1 MNEESNMGGVFKEEE
16 AQSGDVV
23 DFEGDS
29 DTHNPQNWPMGKK
42 VYTTALWALTTCWI
56 TFASAIYSAGT
67 AEISEEFHVSY
78 EVANA
83 GTSLLI
89 FGFALGPMLWA
100 PLCEVYG
107 RKWPALAP
115 YFISAAFAFGTATAK
130 DIQTI
135 LITRFFAGV
144 FGSSPISITGG
155 SIVDIWTP
163 RQRGTPMVCYGITI
177 AAAPTLGPI
186 IGGAFI
192 ASGCGWRWTEYLTG
206 IVMMVQFVL
215 DALWLDES
223 HADVLLTRKASRLRR
238 STGNFSLHAKW
249 EETSPTFKS
258 LLSTYLVRPFQMLLD
273 PICLLLTIYTSF
285 VYGKH
290 YKYPQPK
297 FKRYLCCAS
306 IVTFLNPAD
315 SWGLFP
321 AILYASLE
329 SFALEYGRFRRWG
342 PVVSQLPFLSL
353 LIGCLFAA
361 AANIFNNI
369 YYGKKLVANN
379 FKPVPEARLPPM
391 MVGGFAFSAGLFL
404 FGWTSVEHVS
414 SPWPSIIGVFL
425 TGVGFTTIFQ
435 SSLQYLVDTFTR
447 YSASAIA
454 ANTFV
459 RSMAAGAFPLFVWP
473 MYEKIGIDWGST
485 IFACISVLLLPAP
498 FLFFKW
504 GYRIRARGEFS
515 KLSTY

>member
-1 MNEESNMGGVFKEEE
+1 MSEHPPHDFAPDGNEDLKRSTMGDGSSF
-16 AQSGDVV
+16 QSTSMVGFDGDM
-23 DFEGDS
+23 DGL
-29 DTHNPQNWPMGKK
+29 NPQNWPMGKK

-67 AEISEEFHVSY
+67 AQISQEFHVSY
-78 EVANA
+78 DVANA

-89 FGFALGPMLWA
+89 FGFAIGPMLWA

-115 YFISAAFAFGTATAK
+115 YFVSAAFAFGTATAK

-155 SIVDIWTP
+155 SIVDIWSP

-206 IVMMVQFVL
+206 IVMMVQFLL
-215 DALWLDES
+215 DVLWLDES
-223 HADVLLTRKASRLRR
+223 HADVLLARKAGGLRR
-238 STGNFSLHAKW
+238 ATGNFAHHTKW
-249 EETSPTFKS
+249 EETRPTFGD
-258 LLSTYLVRPFQMLLD
+258 LLSIYLVRPFQMLLD

-285 VYGKH
+285 VY
-290 YKYPQPK
+290 
-297 FKRYLCCAS
+297 
-306 IVTFLNPAD
+306 
-315 SWGLFP
+315 

-329 SFALEYGRFRRWG
+329 SFALEYGQIRGWG
-342 PVVSQLPFLSL
+342 PVVSQLPFLAL
-353 LIGCLFAA
+353 LLGCLVAA
-361 AANIFNNI
+361 AANIYNNI

-391 MVGGFAFSAGLFL
+391 MYGGFAFSAGLFL
-404 FGWTSVEHVS
+404 FGWTTSEHVS
-414 SPWPSIIGVFL
+414 SPWPSIVGVFL

-473 MYEKIGIDWGST
+473 MYKRLGIDWGST
-485 IFACISVLLLPAP
+485 IFACVSVLLLPAP

-504 GYRIRARGEFS
+504 GNRIRAYGEFS
-515 KLSTY
+515 KPSAY

>member
-1 MNEESNMGGVFKEEE
+1 MNQEESNMGKEEE
-16 AQSGDVV
+16 KQAPSGDVV

-29 DTHNPQNWPMGKK
+29 DTLNPQNWPMGKK

-67 AEISEEFHVSY
+67 AEISQEFHVSY

-215 DALWLDES
+215 DAFWLDES

-285 VYGKH
+285 VYGKR

-297 FKRYLCCAS
+297 FNVTCCS
-306 IVTFLNPAD
+306 IIITFPNTAD
-315 SWGLFP
+315 SWGLFL

-329 SFALEYGRFRRWG
+329 SFALEYGRFRGWG

-369 YYGKKLVANN
+369 YYGKKLVANHY
-379 FKPVPEARLPPM
+379 KPVPEARLPPM

>member
-1 MNEESNMGGVFKEEE
+1 MGKEEE
-16 AQSGDVV
+16 KQAQSGDDVV

-29 DTHNPQNWPMGKK
+29 DTLNPQNWPMGKK
-42 VYTTALWALTTCWI
+42 VYTTVLWALTTCWI

-67 AEISEEFHVSY
+67 AEISQEFHVSY

-100 PLCEVYG
+100 PLCE
-107 RKWPALAP
+107 P

-215 DALWLDES
+215 DAFWLDES
-223 HADVLLTRKASRLRR
+223 HADVLLTRKASHLRR

-285 VYGKH
+285 VYGKR
-290 YKYPQPK
+290 YKCPQPK
-297 FKRYLCCAS
+297 FNVTCCS
-306 IVTFLNPAD
+306 IIITFPNTAD
-315 SWGLFP
+315 SWGLFL

-329 SFALEYGRFRRWG
+329 SFALEYGRFRGWG

-369 YYGKKLVANN
+369 YYGKKLVANH

>member
-1 MNEESNMGGVFKEEE
+1 MNEETPRNDPAEEFNMGVKKSAE
-16 AQSGDVV
+16 SGDIV

-29 DTHNPQNWPMGKK
+29 DRLNPQNWPMGKK

-67 AEISEEFHVSY
+67 AEISQEFHVSF

-89 FGFALGPMLWA
+89 FGFALGPMIWA

-206 IVMMVQFVL
+206 IVMMVQFAL
-215 DALWLDES
+215 DAIWLDES
-223 HADVLLTRKASRLRR
+223 HADVLLTRKAGQLRR
-238 STGNFSLHAKW
+238 STGNFSLHAK
-249 EETSPTFKS
+249 PF
-258 LLSTYLVRPFQMLLD
+258 VRLNITLPCGMLTME
-273 PICLLLTIYTSF
+273 LLL
-285 VYGKH
+285 
-290 YKYPQPK
+290 
-297 FKRYLCCAS
+297 
-306 IVTFLNPAD
+306 
-315 SWGLFP
+315 

-329 SFALEYGRFRRWG
+329 SFALEYGRFRGWG

-369 YYGKKLVANN
+369 YYGKKLVANH

-391 MVGGFAFSAGLFL
+391 MGGGFAFSAGLFL

-473 MYEKIGIDWGST
+473 MYQKIGIDWGST

>member
-1 MNEESNMGGVFKEEE
+1 MNEPAEESNMGVVKEE
-16 AQSGDVV
+16 AQLGDIV

-29 DTHNPQNWPMGKK
+29 DTLNPQNWPMGKK

-67 AEISEEFHVSY
+67 AEISQEFHVSY

-206 IVMMVQFVL
+206 IVMMVQFIL

-285 VYGKH
+285 VY
-290 YKYPQPK
+290 
-297 FKRYLCCAS
+297 
-306 IVTFLNPAD
+306 
-315 SWGLFP
+315 

-329 SFALEYGRFRRWG
+329 SFALEYGRFRGWG

-369 YYGKKLVANN
+369 YYGKKLVANH

>member
-1 MNEESNMGGVFKEEE
+1 MDDRSHPRNEVAEESTASAKGTC
-16 AQSGDVV
+16 QSQDIV
-23 DFEGDS
+23 DFEGES
-29 DTHNPQNWPMGKK
+29 DPLNPQNWSTGKK
-42 VYTTALWALTTCWI
+42 VYTTAFWALTTCWI

-67 AEISEEFHVSY
+67 REISHEFDVSY

-83 GTSLLI
+83 GTSLLV

-107 RKWPALAP
+107 RKWAALAP
-115 YFISAAFAFGTATAK
+115 YFVSAAFSFGTAAAK

-155 SIVDIWTP
+155 SIIDIWSP

-206 IVMMVQFVL
+206 IVMMAQFVI
-215 DALWLDES
+215 DAIWLDES
-223 HADVLLTRKASRLRR
+223 HADVLLTRKASRLRQAG
-238 STGNFSLHAKW
+238 GNFALHAKW
-249 EETSPTFKS
+249 EETSPTLRS
-258 LLSTYLVRPFQMLLD
+258 LLSTYLTRPFQMLLD
-273 PICLLLTIYTSF
+273 PICFLLTIYTSF
-285 VYGKH
+285 VY
-290 YKYPQPK
+290 
-297 FKRYLCCAS
+297 
-306 IVTFLNPAD
+306 
-315 SWGLFP
+315 

-329 SFALEYGRFRRWG
+329 SFALEYGLLRGWG
-342 PVVSQLPFLSL
+342 PVVSQLPFLAL
-353 LIGCLFAA
+353 LLGCLFAA
-361 AANIFNNI
+361 AGNILNNI
-369 YYGKKLVANN
+369 YYGKKLAANC

-391 MVGGFAFSAGLFL
+391 IVGGFAFTASLFL
-404 FGWTSVEHVS
+404 FGWTSVNFVS
-414 SPWPSIIGVFL
+414 SPWPSIIAVFL

-454 ANTFV
+454 ANTFM
-459 RSMAAGAFPLFVWP
+459 RSTVAGAFPLFVWP
-473 MYEKIGIDWGST
+473 MYKKIGINWGST

-504 GYRIRARGEFS
+504 GHQIRARGEFS
-515 KLSTY
+515 KLSTH

>member
-1 MNEESNMGGVFKEEE
+1 MNEETPRNEAAEEFNMGVKES
-16 AQSGDVV
+16 AQLDDMV

-29 DTHNPQNWPMGKK
+29 DKLNPQNWPMGKK

-67 AEISEEFHVSY
+67 AEISQEFHVSY

-249 EETSPTFKS
+249 EESSPTFKS
-258 LLSTYLVRPFQMLLD
+258 LLGTYLVRPFQMLLD

-285 VYGKH
+285 VY
-290 YKYPQPK
+290 
-297 FKRYLCCAS
+297 
-306 IVTFLNPAD
+306 
-315 SWGLFP
+315 

-329 SFALEYGRFRRWG
+329 SFALEYGRFRGWG